1 MKQIILFGALIL
13 CLLTC
18 TQISYSQTFFNITG
32 SPIDTISCMDTCIS
46 LYAEHLPIKKT
57 NVYSSSSIPY
67 SPYNI
72 TNGTSLNLTDDQFSD
87 SISIGFNFCFYE
99 NSYTHCYVS
108 SNGHLTFNSAYK
120 LGSAS
125 FDTQNPLPYYNA
137 TTFPD
142 NAIFL
147 PFTDFNIEYGG
158 SISYSTV
165 GVAPFRKFIVK
176 YQNIPFFDTIN
187 CGMVNSSFQCELN
200 ETYNTIDIFILNKP
214 TCNASSSNWLNY
226 STLGVQSLG
235 AANFYTV
242 PNKNAS
248 IWTSTN
254 EAWEIFPNGPKAT
267 HVNWYSINNTLLA
280 SNVDT
285 FQFCNQIYPQTCYA
299 TITYEC
305 PYAQYS
311 DIITIQQFKPQITN
325 IAVTPIFCVGDSNG
339 TCTISATSIYNPI
352 LYSVGN
358 SGFGTS
364 NTFSNLT
371 DGWFYASIMDS
382 LGCTQSQ
389 LIYIDITSTLNFSQN
404 LIFANCTQSN
414 GSACITPFG
423 GVPPF
428 SILWSNGDTTNCVS
442 NLSSNL
448 YSVTVTDATGC
459 SITKPIMIAA
469 INVPSVTAKVTK
481 AVCGQN
487 GSIEPTVIG
496 GIPPYSYLW
505 NPTGSTSSNIY
516 NLSSGVYWLTISDS
530 VGCTILTPFYVLD
543 TLVVKDSILSK
554 KHTTCGLNNGSIK
567 VHAYEGLPPYYYT
580 WSNGIV
586 GPSSDSISNLAPGLY
601 SCLVTD
607 ANNCSHVTSTYIN
620 ASSPL
625 DIQFY
630 PSNTHCNLTDNGG
643 VYSSILY
650 STQPIKYTWSN
661 SDTTSSIFGLSIGNY
676 TLSVVDANG
685 CLASDTVSIYD
696 DGSPSLSIA
705 SYQPPLCHG
714 DSNGVIVFNGF
725 GGVQPYKY
733 SLDGVSFST
742 TAQIN
747 NVKAGS
753 YIAYI
758 RDANSCLSDTTVL
771 LGEPDEL
778 LITRISSD
786 TNSCFEDQKATI
798 SVDVI
803 GGITPYNYQIDSVN
817 MQSGSTFSNLGS
829 GMYTILVTDANG
841 CSKTA
846 INEVIGPKEKLEFTK
861 WKTDIDCYVDN
872 TGALKYEI
880 KGGWPPYKHTWS
892 HTNSNALEFT
902 GLDIGQYSIYIED
915 DRGCTLDDM
924 NELVRKD
931 CCHVYLPN
939 AFSPNND
946 GKNDIFRGI
955 SINDVNDIYMV
966 IYDRWG
972 NRVFESTDFKIGWD
986 GTIGSRKADDGTYFY
1001 MVTFICNLTAKKV
1014 FLKGDVTLIR

>member
-1 MKQIILFGALIL
+1 MKQIILFGALLI
-13 CLLTC
+13 CLLTSS
-18 TQISYSQTFFNITG
+18 QINYSQTFFNIVG
-32 SPIDTISCMDTCIS
+32 SPIDTISCMDTCIY
-46 LYAEHLPIKKT
+46 LYTEHLPIQKT
-57 NVYSSSSIPY
+57 NAYLSSSIPY
-67 SPYNI
+67 SPYNM

-87 SISIGFNFCFYE
+87 SVSIGFNFCFYE
-99 NSYTHCYVS
+99 NSYNRCYVS

-125 FDTQNPLPYYNA
+125 FDTQNPLPYYN
-137 TTFPD
+137 TTSFPD

-158 SISYSTV
+158 SISYATV
-165 GVAPFRKFIVK
+165 GVAPFRKFILK

-200 ETYNTIDIFILNKP
+200 ETYNTIDLFILNKP

-226 STLGVQSLG
+226 STIGVQSLG
-235 AANFYTV
+235 AANYYTV

-248 IWTSTN
+248 IWTATN

-267 HVNWYSINNTLLA
+267 HVNWYDLNNNLLA
-280 SNVDT
+280 YNVDT

-311 DIITIQQFKPQITN
+311 DIINIQQFKPQITN
-325 IAVTPIFCVGDSNG
+325 IAVTSVVCPGDSNG
-339 TCTISATSIYNPI
+339 TCTISATSISPPI

-358 SGFGTS
+358 SGFGPS
-364 NTFSNLT
+364 NTFSNLPF
-371 DGWFYASIMDS
+371 GSFYANIMDS
-382 LGCTQSQ
+382 VGCIQSQ
-389 LIYIDITSTLNFSQN
+389 IINVGIASTLNISQS
-404 LIFANCTQSN
+404 LVFADCMQAN
-414 GSACITPFG
+414 GSACITPIG
-423 GVPPF
+423 GVPPY
-428 SILWSNGDTTNCVS
+428 SILWSNGDTTNCIS
-442 NLSSNL
+442 NLAAST
-448 YSVTVTDATGC
+448 YAVTVTDAQGC
-459 SITKPIMIAA
+459 SITKQVIISSL
-469 INVPSVTAKVTK
+469 NVPSVTTKVTK

-487 GSIEPTVIG
+487 GSIEPTASG
-496 GIPPYSYLW
+496 GIPPYSYSW
-505 NPTGSTSSNIY
+505 NPIGSTSQNIY
-516 NLSSGVYWLTISDS
+516 NLNPGIFWLTVSDS
-530 VGCTILTPFYVLD
+530 VGCTVLIPIYLGD
-543 TLVVKDSILSK
+543 TLKVKDSIFFK
-554 KHTTCGLNNGSIK
+554 KNTTCGLNNGSIK
-567 VHAYEGLPPYYYT
+567 VHAYEGLPPYNYT
-580 WSNGIV
+580 WSNGLM
-586 GPSSDSISNLAPGLY
+586 GFSYDSIYNLAPGLY

-607 ANNCSHVTSTYIN
+607 ANNCSSVTSTFVN

-643 VYSSILY
+643 IYSLILY
-650 STQPIKYTWSN
+650 STPPIKYTWSN

-676 TLSVVDANG
+676 TLSVVDSNG
-685 CLASDTVSIYD
+685 CLASDNVSIYD

-725 GGVQPYKY
+725 GGVPPYKY
-733 SLDGVSFST
+733 SLDGVGFSVA
-742 TAQIN
+742 AQIN

-778 LITRISSD
+778 LITRITSD
-786 TNSCFEDQKATI
+786 TNTCFEDQKASI
-798 SVDVI
+798 NLYAI
-803 GGITPYNYQIDSVN
+803 GGVSPYNYQIDSTN

-829 GMYTILVTDANG
+829 GIYTILVTDANG

-846 INEVIGPKEKLEFTK
+846 INEVIGPQEKLSFTK
-861 WKTDIDCYVDN
+861 WKTDIDCYEDN

-880 KGGWPPYKHTWS
+880 TGGWSPYKYSWN
-892 HTNSNALEFT
+892 HTNVSTLEFT
-902 GLDIGQYSIYIED
+902 GMDIGQYSIYIED
-915 DRGCTLDDM
+915 DRGCTLEDM
-924 NELVRKD
+924 TELFRKD

-946 GKNDIFRGI
+946 GNNDIFRAI
-955 SINDVNDIYMV
+955 SVNEVNDIFMM

-972 NRVFESTDFKIGWD
+972 NRVFESTDFKYGWD
-986 GTIGSRKADDGTYFY
+986 GTIGSRPADDGTYFY
-1001 MVTFICNLTAKKV
+1001 MVTFTCNLTSKKIV
-1014 FLKGDVTLIR
+1014 LKGDVTLIR